1 MGKIHKRQSK
11 RDLVGEISTV
21 KMRSKEV
28 LAVRMNSREVLAAKG
43 ESREVLTT
51 RMNPKEVLAV
61 KGKYQGGSN
70 GHREVQGTE
79 ISKY

>member
-1 MGKIHKRQSK
+1 
-11 RDLVGEISTV
+11 
-21 KMRSKEV
+21 MRSKEV

-70 GHREVQGTE
+70 GHREVRVRHKERCGW
-79 ISKY
+79 K